1 MEWGM
6 LVDERSLLIL
16 AVVISMLSLLTNLVE
31 LSIMMTIRPIVQR
44 LVETLSGLQTAANS
58 TQLVNSELLKAVA
71 ILIDRTSR
79 PNE

>member
-1 MEWGM
+1 M